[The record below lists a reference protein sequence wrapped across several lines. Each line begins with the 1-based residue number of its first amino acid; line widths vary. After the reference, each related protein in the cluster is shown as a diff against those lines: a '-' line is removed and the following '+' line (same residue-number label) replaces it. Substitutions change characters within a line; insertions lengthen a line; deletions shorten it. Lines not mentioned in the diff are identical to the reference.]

1 MTDEYLRARIEA
13 LELELEATVEA
24 YTEANRNISKESSL
38 NILKLAV
45 ERIKIQ
51 LIKQK
56 EDGTTSIQNDQ
67 H

>member
-1 MTDEYLRARIEA
+1 MTDDYLRARIEA
-13 LELELEATVEA
+13 LELELKATVEA

-38 NILKLAV
+38 EILKLAV

-67 H
+67 Y

>member
-24 YTEANRNISKESSL
+24 YTEANRNISTESSL
-38 NILKLAV
+38 KILKLAV
-45 ERIKIQ
+45 ERIKVK
-51 LIKQK
+51 LNKQK
-56 EDGTTSIQNDQ
+56 KDGKTSIQNDQ